1 VTPPCVHCDKIAAVM
16 KDAHASDR
24 IHQSN
29 AQEMTRPLLVGL
41 HLASATVVALI
52 LIVRASGVTSGQ
64 EEPRYPGIGP
74 GHYITAVREDGRF
87 ITLEDKS
94 QWEIAEMDRHKT
106 IAWQEMEGI
115 SIRYAGGTDAFRY
128 EIDDIER
135 DEGASARWV
144 RPQK

>member
-1 VTPPCVHCDKIAAVM
+1 
-16 KDAHASDR
+16 
-24 IHQSN
+24 
-29 AQEMTRPLLVGL
+29 MTRPLLVGM

-94 QWEIAEMDRHKT
+94 QWEIAEADRHKT

>member
-1 VTPPCVHCDKIAAVM
+1 MGQFAA
-16 KDAHASDR
+16 R
-24 IHQSN
+24 
-29 AQEMTRPLLVGL
+29 MTHPQILYRRLTSAAFAALAGLVLVSGTT
-41 HLASATVVALI
+41 SA
-52 LIVRASGVTSGQ
+52 Q

-94 QWEIAEMDRHKT
+94 QWEIADVDRHKT

-115 SIRYAGGTDAFRY
+115 SIRYAGGDDAFRY